1 LSDKLRSIIK
11 SIRKARDI
19 HDDDVRKLEKAHCN
33 EMAALRRRRNRQQEK
48 LKVRIVFGAC

>member
-33 EMAALRRRRNRQQEK
+33 EMAALRRRRNRQHEK
-48 LKVRIVFGAC
+48 LKVRHGS